1 MARSLCVA
9 GSISVYRVSFIIK
22 YLSIWHVACV
32 WQVQL
37 VFIGSVSY

>member
-9 GSISVYRVSFIIK
+9 GSIRVSFLIK

-37 VFIGSVSY
+37 VFIGSVS